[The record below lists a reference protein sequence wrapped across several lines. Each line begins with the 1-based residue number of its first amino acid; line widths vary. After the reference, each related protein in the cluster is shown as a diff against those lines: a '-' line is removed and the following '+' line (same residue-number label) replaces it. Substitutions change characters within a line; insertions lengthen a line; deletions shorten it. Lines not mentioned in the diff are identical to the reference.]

1 MYHIFDHQQGAY
13 IKVLETR
20 EDVVQWFAVN
30 DPKYRNLNVT
40 GNDCFSYFVDAGRD
54 YNAICIRRFQVFDS
68 EGRSV
73 DPRIWDVKPLP
84 EARKR
89 QRRVW
94 GNGAKRHCHRR
105 KRPSLRLRSIR
116 CFTEITENV
125 DFNII
130 KDCSRIRKTAVISSD
145 DAWTISEKKT
155 CQRTHGKTCWKAQ
168 TKNPHQ
174 WGRHKPRY
182 NKEISII
189 VDVDI

>member
-1 MYHIFDHQQGAY
+1 MDKSTLLHPVSGICCNHR
-13 IKVLETR
+13 KNSR
-20 EDVVQWFAVN
+20 
-30 DPKYRNLNVT
+30 
-40 GNDCFSYFVDAGRD
+40 S
-54 YNAICIRRFQVFDS
+54 YNAIYIRRFQVFDS

-94 GNGAKRHCHRR
+94 ENGAKRHCHRR
-105 KRPSLRLRSIR
+105 KGPSLRLRSIR

-130 KDCSRIRKTAVISSD
+130 KDCSRIRKKAVISSD